1 MNSQIEEHF
10 IFRSIL
16 PEEAKEA
23 AEIEKICFPP
33 NEACTAEIMEERARR
48 AQELFLVAED
58 REKGKLAGFIN
69 GLGTREKTLRDDF
82 FKETKLHDP
91 EGENVM
97 ILGVDVLPGYR
108 GRGLAREMMR
118 QYAALAARQGRKRLV
133 LTCLE
138 EKVRMYA
145 SMGFRDHGMSG
156 SCWGGE
162 QWHEMSR
169 GLGEPEADFRRKEV

>member
-1 MNSQIEEHF
+1 MNRQIEERF

-33 NEACTAEIMEERARR
+33 NEACTAEIMEERTRR
-48 AQELFLVAED
+48 APELFLVAED

-97 ILGVDVLPGYR
+97 
-108 GRGLAREMMR
+108 LAREMMR

-145 SMGFRDHGMSG
+145 SMGFQDHGMSG